1 MAPVPT
7 PLPQLPPPP
16 KSPVE
21 IFRHWLSLSPPE
33 REQALAGKSQNQ
45 RKYFQAKLGQYD
57 SLSAEERETRLQS
70 MQLHWYLRPLMQAP
84 PASRA
89 PRLEAIPEPDRKLV
103 EERLKQWDLLSSD
116 LQKEILDNEL
126 TLQYFL
132 RLESSSQA
140 QRDSILQSLSPEH
153 RKALEEKL
161 ERWRALPPER
171 RQKMSRQFHQFFEL
185 PPKEKEKTLETLP
198 EAERREMEKTLL
210 AFEKLP
216 PAQRQRCIESFGKFA
231 SMTAEEQAQFLKNA
245 ERWQAMSL
253 RERAT
258 WRSLV
263 KALPPLPP
271 GLNKPPLP
279 PGLNRP
285 PLPPGAQQPP
295 APATAS
301 DLPPLPAPSK

>member
-1 MAPVPT
+1 M
-7 PLPQLPPPP
+7 PPPP

-21 IFRHWLSLSPPE
+21 IFRHWLSLSRPE
-33 REQALAGKSQNQ
+33 REQALAGKSQEQ
-45 RKYFQAKLGQYD
+45 RKYFQAKLQEYD
-57 SLSAEERETRLQS
+57 SLSAGEREARLQS
-70 MQLHWYLRPLMQAP
+70 MQFHWYLRPLMQAP

-89 PRLEAIPEPDRKLV
+89 PRLKAIPESDRKLV

-132 RLESSSQA
+132 RLESSGQE
-140 QRDSILQSLSPEH
+140 QRESILQSLSPEH
-153 RKALEEKL
+153 RKALEEKM
-161 ERWRALPPER
+161 ERWRALSAER
-171 RQKMSRQFHQFFEL
+171 RQKMSRQFQQFFEL

-216 PAQRQRCIESFGKFA
+216 PDQRKRCIESFGKLA
-231 SMTAEEQAQFLKNA
+231 GMAAGEQAQFLKNA
-245 ERWQAMSL
+245 ERWQSMSP

-263 KALPPLPP
+263 RALPPLPT
-271 GLNKPPLP
+271 
-279 PGLNRP
+279 GLNRP
-285 PLPPGAQQPP
+285 PLPPGLNQPP
-295 APATAS
+295 LPPGARQPAFPTTAS
-301 DLPPLPAPSK
+301 NLPPLPAPSK